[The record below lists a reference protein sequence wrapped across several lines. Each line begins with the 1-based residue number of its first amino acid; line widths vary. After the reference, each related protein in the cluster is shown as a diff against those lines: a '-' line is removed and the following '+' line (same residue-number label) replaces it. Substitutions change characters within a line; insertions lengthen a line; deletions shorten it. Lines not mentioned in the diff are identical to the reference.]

1 MRFIIGLLLG
11 LGIGFSAALLLAPER
26 GRLREGAPSPE
37 ETTSEGFGGNHDSM
51 AGLRRAMQ
59 ALQEQVQEAWEEARR
74 RLRRRR
80 RSCVPATS
88 VRCPSPSGRAR
99 VGTPARL

>member
-37 ETTSEGFGGNHDSM
+37 ETTSEGFG
-51 AGLRRAMQ
+51 RRFGSARPMRIATEASTHSPWVS
-59 ALQEQVQEAWEEARR
+59 ALLEDTGHEVMVAN
-74 RLRRRR
+74 
-80 RSCVPATS
+80 P
-88 VRCPSPSGRAR
+88 PS
-99 VGTPARL
+99 